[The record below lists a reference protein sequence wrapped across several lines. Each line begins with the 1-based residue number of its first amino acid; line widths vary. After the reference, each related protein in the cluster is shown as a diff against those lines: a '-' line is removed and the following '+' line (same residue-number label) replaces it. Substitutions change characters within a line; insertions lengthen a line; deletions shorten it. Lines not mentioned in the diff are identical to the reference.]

1 MDITALQTLINTMG
15 FPIVMVLYFIWDR
28 RRSDDKYTATLES
41 ITQALNNN
49 TLVIERLTAKIST
62 KWGDFTDVKDDDTLP
77 D

>member
-62 KWGDFTDVKDDDTLP
+62 KWGDLTDVKDDDTLP

>member
-49 TLVIERLTAKIST
+49 TLVIERLTAKISN
-62 KWGDFTDVKDDDTLP
+62 KWGDLTDVEDDDTLP

>member
-49 TLVIERLTAKIST
+49 TLVIERLTAKISN
-62 KWGDFTDVKDDDTLP
+62 KWGDLTDVKDDDTLP